1 MPQPDFSF
9 GDLDAEALDFLLAEA
24 AQEIAGLA
32 PADGVLSIESLNGR
46 IRQVLE
52 EEPLLQDVQVRGEVT
67 GWKRYPNG
75 HCYFSLQDGE
85 FSIRCRLWKTQAARL
100 GFRPANGDRVVAAG
114 GVDFYAKRGEVA
126 FIVRELRF
134 DGAGAAFEALE
145 RLKAKLQ
152 AEGLFDP
159 ERKRPLPPMPRRIGI
174 VTSPQGAVIQDII
187 QVLGRRWP
195 LATLVLIP
203 AKVQGFDAVPDLLRA
218 LTWAAAYEELDVL
231 IVARGGG
238 SAEDLAAFNDEELA
252 RAAADFPVPLV
263 SAIGHETDVS
273 LLDWVADVRAP
284 TPSAAAELVA
294 PDARELLGALHGAR
308 QRLHRSV
315 AAPLSTLR
323 QRLDWNR
330 ARPGLRHPRERLRE
344 EGFKVARA
352 RARIGAAME
361 SRVRIERQFLEAQ
374 RAQLHA
380 LDPQR
385 VLERGYAL
393 LEHSSGSLLT
403 SAVQASTGDELKLRL
418 HDGSLRARVVEA
430 AQEAAQ
436 AGPDQEQEK
445 AATNR

>member
-1 MPQPDFSF
+1 MPKPDFHF
-9 GDLDAEALDFLLAEA
+9 GDLDAAALDFLLAEA
-24 AQEIAGLA
+24 AEEIDGLV
-32 PADGVLSIESLNGR
+32 PPDGVLSIESLNGR

-52 EEPLLQDVQVRGEVT
+52 AEPLLQDVQVRGEVS
-67 GWKRYPNG
+67 GWKQYPNG

-85 FSIRCRLWKTQAARL
+85 FSIRCRLWKTHAARL
-100 GFRPANGDRVVAAG
+100 GFRPSNGDRVVAGG
-114 GVDFYAKRGEVA
+114 GVDFYAKRGEVS
-126 FIVRELRF
+126 FIVREMRF
-134 DGAGAAFEALE
+134 DGAGAAFEAME

-159 ERKRPLPPMPRRIGI
+159 ARKRPLPLMPKRIGI

-203 AKVQGFDAVPDLLRA
+203 AKVQGFDAVADLLRA
-218 LTWAAAYEELDVL
+218 LTWASAYEELDVL

-238 SAEDLAAFNDEELA
+238 SPEDLAAFNDEELA
-252 RAAADFPVPLV
+252 RAAADFPVPLI

-294 PDARELLGALHGAR
+294 PDARELMLALHGTRA
-308 QRLHRSV
+308 RLHRGV
-315 AAPLSTLR
+315 ASPLSALR
-323 QRLDWNR
+323 QRLEWNK
-330 ARPGLRHPRERLRE
+330 ARPGLQHPRERLCE
-344 EGFKVARA
+344 EGLKVERA

-361 SRVRIERQFLEAQ
+361 SRVRIKRQILATR

-393 LEHSSGSLLT
+393 IERAQDTLLT
-403 SAVQASTGDELKLRL
+403 SATQVSQGDELKVRL
-418 HDGSLRARVVEA
+418 HDGSLHVRVVES
-430 AQEAAQ
+430 ER
-436 AGPDQEQEK
+436 GEEKEK
-445 AATNR
+445 AGTNG